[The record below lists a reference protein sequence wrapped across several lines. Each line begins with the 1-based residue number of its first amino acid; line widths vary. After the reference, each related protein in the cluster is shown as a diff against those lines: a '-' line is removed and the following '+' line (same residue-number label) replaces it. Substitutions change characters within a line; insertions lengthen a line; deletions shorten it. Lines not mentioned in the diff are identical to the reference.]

1 MSFFNTMREIR
12 DTTGLGVSAVRW
24 LLRLPYPLP
33 FSLSPA
39 PKQGGN
45 PTRLYLW
52 ADLAPRL
59 RTTRWITE
67 EEINTLL
74 NLAQQRHQNK
84 GLTT

>member
-12 DTTGLGVSAVRW
+12 ATTGLGVAAVRW

-33 FSLSPA
+33 FLVSPA

-52 ADLAPRL
+52 ADVSPRL
-59 RTTRWITE
+59 RQLHRVTDE
-67 EEINTLL
+67 QINALL
-74 NLAQQRHQNK
+74 LIAQQRHKNK
-84 GLTT
+84 GLQT